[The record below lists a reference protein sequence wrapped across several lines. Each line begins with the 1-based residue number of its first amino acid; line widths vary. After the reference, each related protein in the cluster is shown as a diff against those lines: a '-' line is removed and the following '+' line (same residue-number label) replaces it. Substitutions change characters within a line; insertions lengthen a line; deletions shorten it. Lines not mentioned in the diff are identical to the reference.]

1 MKLEISQTVKEA
13 LRQKTPILA
22 LESTII
28 THGLPYPQNYETA
41 LELEEIARSHSV
53 TPATIAILE
62 GKAHIGLTKNELKE
76 LSLDGEKKHKFS
88 AYDLP
93 IAFGLG
99 LTGSTTVAG
108 TSFLA
113 EKAGIKVF
121 ATGGLGGVHKENLS
135 RMDISND
142 IKSLS
147 ETSLVVVSS
156 GAKCILDLESTVEA
170 LETFGIP
177 TLGWKTNIFPAF
189 YYNDSGINLNYRVE
203 NGEEV
208 ARIAQE
214 LNKSAL
220 LVFNPVPREAEIP
233 KIYIETL
240 IEEAH
245 NEAKKTGITG
255 KAVTPFLLNFMKQK
269 SEGRTVETNCS
280 LIRSNVRVAC
290 EISQSISKL

>member
-1 MKLEISQTVKEA
+1 MKLEISQAVKEA

-28 THGLPYPQNYETA
+28 THGLPYPQNYEIA

-53 TPATIAILE
+53 TPATIAILQ
-62 GKAHIGLTKNELKE
+62 GRAHIGLTTKEIKE
-76 LSLDGEKKHKFS
+76 LSLEGKKKHKFS

-121 ATGGLGGVHKENLS
+121 ATGGLGGVHKEHLT

-142 IKSLS
+142 IKALS
-147 ETSLVVVSS
+147 ETPLVVVSS

-189 YYNDSGINLNYRVE
+189 YYNDSGIKLNYQVD
-203 NGEEV
+203 NGDQV
-208 ARIAQE
+208 ASVAKE

-220 LVFNPVPREAEIP
+220 LVFNPIPKEAELP
-233 KIYIETL
+233 KIYVETL
-240 IEEAH
+240 IEEAS
-245 NEAKKTGITG
+245 NEAKKLGITG
-255 KAVTPFLLNFMKQK
+255 KEVTPFLLNFMKQK
-269 SEGRTVETNCS
+269 SEGRTVETNCA

-290 EISQSISKL
+290 EISHSVSKL